1 MILEGFGYSFGV
13 ILESLVQEFSATKS
27 SVSLVGSL
35 LSGVN
40 AMVGPIV
47 GALIN
52 KFGMRKVC
60 ISGSIIGSIG
70 LLVSPLSTN
79 IPILTLTIGVIAGI
93 GAGAITLPAN
103 IAVGYY
109 FENKRFVV

>member
-1 MILEGFGYSFGV
+1 MSLIISEGFAYSFGV
-13 ILESLVQEFSATKS
+13 ILEPLMTRFNSTRASISF
-27 SVSLVGSL
+27 VGSL

-40 AMVGPIV
+40 ALFAPIF

-52 KFGMRKVC
+52 KFGMRTIC
-60 ISGSIIGSIG
+60 ITGSIIGCIG
-70 LLVSPLSTN
+70 LAVSPLSTSV
-79 IPILTLTIGVIAGI
+79 PLLMLTIGLIAGI

-109 FENKRFVV
+109 FERKG